1 MGAATDESQL
11 KHYRENAIAAVS
23 DAMSEPVIDAAPF
36 NRRGLYTNKLLG
48 KFGFVP
54 YLLGRAHAKA
64 QAGGLPDQF
73 MLAVTPTKVHVFEYK
88 ARGRMRDRYEVGA
101 ELASWDRA
109 AIRVSW
115 ENGPPYQTDVTI
127 DGPAEGERV
136 LCRCGR
142 TPWSESF
149 LALMADPAAAG

>member
-1 MGAATDESQL
+1 MNASSQAAQL
-11 KHYRENAIAAVS
+11 DHHRENAIAAVS
-23 DAMSEPVIDAAPF
+23 DAVSEPVLDAAPF

-48 KFGFVP
+48 RFGFVP

-64 QAGGLPDQF
+64 QAGGLPDHF
-73 MLAVTPTKVHVFEYK
+73 MLAVTPTKVRVLEYK
-88 ARGRMRDRYEVGA
+88 AHGRMRDRYEVGE
-101 ELASWDRA
+101 ELAAWDRD

-127 DGPAEGERV
+127 EGPAEGETV

-142 TPWSESF
+142 TSWSETF
-149 LALMADPAAAG
+149 LELVANPSATG